1 MQFIAPILKELGYL
15 DNLFFNVAVVGSRK
29 LGGLGDIDQALI
41 ETLAPNLAIYGFDAD
56 PDACDYANSE
66 IQAKL
71 ARGEMNWQEEHYPIA
86 LADTSRTTNL
96 FVTRDLACCSLYEP
110 NLDYA
115 RWFEVIPEAMTID
128 LVLPIDVFRLDDFC
142 HEKGLTHIDYL
153 LIDVQGADLLVL
165 QGASSMLPDVLAI
178 KTEVN
183 FSNLYH
189 HQPLFADVDVFLRQA
204 GFSIFD
210 LSCNYVPRRL
220 KAEVPVHSKRFGKFA
235 FENESVRCGQLLW
248 GDAIYFRDLLAV
260 GEMCQ
265 EKLLKLSC
273 LADLLGFTEYAYQIM
288 EYLDLADVLQL
299 AQARVQQ
306 SSTECR

>member
-29 LGGLGDIDQALI
+29 LNNEGDVSQELI
-41 ETLAPNLAIYGFDAD
+41 QTLAPNLAIYGFDAD
-56 PDACDYANSE
+56 PDACESANSE
-66 IQAKL
+66 IQAKV
-71 ARGEMNWQEEHYPIA
+71 ARGEINWYEEHFPTP
-86 LADTSRTTNL
+86 LADSSRTADL

-128 LVLPIDVFRLDDFC
+128 LVLPVDVFSLDDFC
-142 HEKGLTHIDYL
+142 HEKGLTSIDYL
-153 LIDVQGADLLVL
+153 MLDVQGAELLVL
-165 QGASSMLPDVLAI
+165 QGASGILPSVLAI

-189 HQPLFADVDVFLRQA
+189 RQPLFADVDIFLRQA

-210 LSCNYVPRRL
+210 LSCNYIPRKL
-220 KAEVPVHSKRFGKFA
+220 KSSPRVYSKRFSKFA

-248 GDAIYFRDLLAV
+248 GDAIYFRDLLHC
-260 GEMCQ
+260 GETCQ
-265 EKLLKLSC
+265 EKLLKLAC
-273 LADLLGFTEYAYQIM
+273 LADLIGFTEYAYQVV
-288 EYLDLADVLQL
+288 ECLDLGDVLEL
-299 AQARVQQ
+299 AQAKVQQ
-306 SSTECR
+306 STGN